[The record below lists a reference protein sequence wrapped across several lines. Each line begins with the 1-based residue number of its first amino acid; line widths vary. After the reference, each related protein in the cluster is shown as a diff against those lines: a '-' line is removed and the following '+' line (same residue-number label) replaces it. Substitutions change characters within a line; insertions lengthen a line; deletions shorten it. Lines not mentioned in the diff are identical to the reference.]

1 MEIRAA
7 KEDELEELAEF
18 DRNYAG
24 SHATIDGFRE
34 RFGKWPETFIIATE
48 DGEIIGEATGKME
61 SENCMGLQS
70 IAVKEGYK
78 GQGIGTKILN
88 FFEEKAKK
96 YADKVTIASADNV
109 EEFYQKNGYMP
120 VQIMLQINKEELPE
134 NYQQREEI
142 VDEKDVDKDTK
153 FLYAEFEEYNPELRD
168 RLKDKFNAFEV
179 NTIYEKEL
187 NLAELSENKV
197 DELIEELK
205 ERYEDFEVNEKT
217 WEVPEEGLETETQN
231 FKEGGYGGAGIW
243 LTNEEGEVMLVKNKG
258 DEEWGDPGG
267 HQENGES
274 FETAA
279 KRETKEE
286 ANVKAEITGI
296 QNVDK
301 VKLRHEEDEERYIYN
316 LLVIFR
322 GEYVSGEPK
331 PQETEVEEVKWW
343 DKHPE
348 KLLYE
353 DLKQFTVPAT
363 DE

>member
-1 MEIRAA
+1 MEIRTA
-7 KEDELEELAEF
+7 KEHELEELAEF

-24 SHATIDGFRE
+24 SHATIDGFRD
-34 RFGKWPETFIIATE
+34 RFGKWPETFILATK
-48 DGEIIGEATGKME
+48 DGEIIGDATGKME
-61 SENCMGLQS
+61 RDCIGLES

-109 EEFYQKNGYMP
+109 EEFYQKNDYEP
-120 VQIMLQINKEELPE
+120 VQIMLQVKKEELPE
-134 NYQQREEI
+134 NYDQEEEI
-142 VDEKDVDKDTK
+142 ADEKDVDQDTK
-153 FLYAEFEEYNPELRD
+153 FLYAEFDESSQELRD
-168 RLKDKFNAFEV
+168 RLKHKFNAFEV

-187 NLAELSENKV
+187 YLADLSENRV
-197 DELIEELK
+197 DELIEELQEK
-205 ERYEDFEVNEKT
+205 YGDFEVGEKT
-217 WEVPEEGLETETQN
+217 WEVSEEGLETETQN

-243 LTNEEGEVMLVKNKG
+243 LTNEDGEVLLVKNKG

-267 HQENGES
+267 HHENGES

-286 ANVKAEITGI
+286 ANVEAEITGI

-301 VKLRHEEDEERYIYN
+301 VKLQHEQDEERYIYN
-316 LLVIFR
+316 LLVIFK

-331 PQETEVEEVKWW
+331 PQESEVEEVKWW

-353 DLKQFTVPAT
+353 DLKQFTVPAA
-363 DE
+363 DK